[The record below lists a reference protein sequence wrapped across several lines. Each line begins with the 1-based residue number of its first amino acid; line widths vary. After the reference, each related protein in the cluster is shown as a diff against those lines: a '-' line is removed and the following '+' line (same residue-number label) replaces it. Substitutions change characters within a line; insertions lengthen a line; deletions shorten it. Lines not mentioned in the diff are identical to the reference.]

1 MIFKIFAT
9 IVAFIMGLL
18 GLHQQTPQPTTPAV
32 PSASTTQTTQTTQ
45 VTSATRTVQPEVSV
59 KPAQP
64 TSTSTTSTSSTPVT
78 STPIP
83 PRPPLM
89 VLSDLPSGLHQ
100 ATDAEMQKLTTHRWV
115 STSSLIFRV
124 NHYAEIDF
132 TTNHDTNG
140 PHRTFSGGTKC
151 CTVQGTIL
159 VARNTISIASW
170 GDSTKTACD
179 PQVLAVEDAEFR
191 NFLDHSTV
199 YFNSDGSSMYLKR
212 SSDGAVN
219 EWKLANNQHVR

>member
-18 GLHQQTPQPTTPAV
+18 GLHQQLPQPTTP
-32 PSASTTQTTQTTQ
+32 TTQ
-45 VTSATRTVQPEVSV
+45 VTRTAQPEASG

-64 TSTSTTSTSSTPVT
+64 TSTSATSAPAT

-89 VLSDLPSGLHQ
+89 ALSDLPSGLHQ

-115 STSSLIFRV
+115 STSPLIFRV
-124 NHYAEIDF
+124 NNYAEIDF
-132 TTNHDTNG
+132 TTNHDTNS
-140 PHRTFSGGTKC
+140 PRRVFSGGTKC
-151 CTVQGTIL
+151 CTVQGTVL
-159 VARNTISIASW
+159 VARNTISITAW
-170 GDSTKTACD
+170 GDSRKTACD
-179 PQVLAVEDAEFR
+179 PQVLAVEDTEFR
-191 NFLDHSTV
+191 EFLDHSTV

-219 EWKLANNQHVR
+219 EWKLADNQHVR

>member
-9 IVAFIMGLL
+9 IVAFIMGFL
-18 GLHQQTPQPTTPAV
+18 GLHQQLPQPTTP
-32 PSASTTQTTQTTQ
+32 TTQ
-45 VTSATRTVQPEVSV
+45 VTRTAQPEASG

-64 TSTSTTSTSSTPVT
+64 TSTSATSAPAT

-89 VLSDLPSGLHQ
+89 ALSDLPSGLHQ

-115 STSSLIFRV
+115 STSPLIFRV
-124 NHYAEIDF
+124 NNYAEIDF
-132 TTNHDTNG
+132 TTNHDTSS
-140 PHRTFSGGTKC
+140 PRRVFSGGTKC
-151 CTVQGTIL
+151 CAVQGTVL
-159 VARNTISIASW
+159 VARNTISIAAW
-170 GDSTKTACD
+170 GDSRKTACD
-179 PQVLAVEDAEFR
+179 PQVLAVEDTEFR
-191 NFLDHSTV
+191 EFLDHSTV

-219 EWKLANNQHVR
+219 EWKLTDNQHVR

>member
-18 GLHQQTPQPTTPAV
+18 GLHQQPPQPTMP
-32 PSASTTQTTQTTQ
+32 TTQ
-45 VTSATRTVQPEVSV
+45 VTRTAQPEASV

-64 TSTSTTSTSSTPVT
+64 TSTSATSAPAT

-89 VLSDLPSGLHQ
+89 ALSDLPSGLHQ

-115 STSSLIFRV
+115 SISPLIFRV
-124 NHYAEIDF
+124 NNYAEIDF
-132 TTNHDTNG
+132 TTNHDTSS
-140 PHRTFSGGTKC
+140 PRRVFSGGTKC
-151 CTVQGTIL
+151 CTVQGTVL
-159 VARNTISIASW
+159 VARNTISIAAW
-170 GDSTKTACD
+170 GDSRKTACD
-179 PQVLAVEDAEFR
+179 PQVLAVEDTEFR
-191 NFLDHSTV
+191 EFLDHSTV

-219 EWKLANNQHVR
+219 EWKLADNQHVR

>member
-18 GLHQQTPQPTTPAV
+18 GLHQQTPQPTTPA
-32 PSASTTQTTQTTQ
+32 A
-45 VTSATRTVQPEVSV
+45 SATRIVQPEVSV

-64 TSTSTTSTSSTPVT
+64 TAATSTSATTSTPAT

-89 VLSDLPSGLHQ
+89 MLSDLPSGLHQ

-115 STSSLIFRV
+115 STSPLIFRV
-124 NHYAEIDF
+124 NNYAEIDF
-132 TTNHDTNG
+132 TTNHDTNS
-140 PHRTFSGGTKC
+140 PRRAFSGGTKC
-151 CTVQGTIL
+151 CAVQGTVL
-159 VARNTISIASW
+159 VARNTISIVSW
-170 GDSTKTACD
+170 GDSTKSACD
-179 PQVLAVEDAEFR
+179 PQVLAVEDTEFR
-191 NFLDHSTV
+191 EFLDHSTV

>member
-18 GLHQQTPQPTTPAV
+18 GLHQQPSQP
-32 PSASTTQTTQTTQ
+32 TTQTTQ
-45 VTSATRTVQPEVSV
+45 VTRTVQPEASV

-64 TSTSTTSTSSTPVT
+64 TSTSATSAPAT

-89 VLSDLPSGLHQ
+89 ALSDLPSGLHQ

-115 STSSLIFRV
+115 STSPLIFRV
-124 NHYAEIDF
+124 NNYAEIDF
-132 TTNHDTNG
+132 TTNHDTSS
-140 PHRTFSGGTKC
+140 PRRVFSGGTKC
-151 CTVQGTIL
+151 CTVQGTVL
-159 VARNTISIASW
+159 VARNTISIAAW
-170 GDSTKTACD
+170 GDSRKTACD
-179 PQVLAVEDAEFR
+179 PQVLAVEDTEFR
-191 NFLDHSTV
+191 EFLDHSTV

>member
-18 GLHQQTPQPTTPAV
+18 GLHQQTPQPTTPTT
-32 PSASTTQTTQTTQ
+32 PPAST
-45 VTSATRTVQPEVSV
+45 TRTVQPEVSV

-64 TSTSTTSTSSTPVT
+64 TAATSTSAT
-78 STPIP
+78 SAPATLTPIP

-89 VLSDLPSGLHQ
+89 ALSDLPSGLHQ

-115 STSSLIFRV
+115 STSPLIFRV
-124 NHYAEIDF
+124 NNYAEIDF
-132 TTNHDTNG
+132 TTNHDTSS
-140 PHRTFSGGTKC
+140 PRRVFSGGTKC
-151 CTVQGTIL
+151 CAVQGTVL
-159 VARNTISIASW
+159 VARNTISIVSW
-170 GDSTKTACD
+170 GDSRKTACD
-179 PQVLAVEDAEFR
+179 PQVLAVEDTEFR
-191 NFLDHSTV
+191 EFLDHSTV

-219 EWKLANNQHVR
+219 EWKLADNQHVR

>member
-18 GLHQQTPQPTTPAV
+18 GLHQQPPQPTTPIT
-32 PSASTTQTTQTTQ
+32 P
-45 VTSATRTVQPEVSV
+45 ATRTAQPEASV

-64 TSTSTTSTSSTPVT
+64 TSTSATSAPAT

-89 VLSDLPSGLHQ
+89 ALSDLPSGLHQ

-115 STSSLIFRV
+115 STSPLIFRV
-124 NHYAEIDF
+124 NNYAEIDF
-132 TTNHDTNG
+132 TTNHDTSS
-140 PHRTFSGGTKC
+140 PRRVFSGGTKC
-151 CTVQGTIL
+151 CTVQGTVL
-159 VARNTISIASW
+159 VARNTISITAW
-170 GDSTKTACD
+170 GDSRKTACD
-179 PQVLAVEDAEFR
+179 PQVLAVEDTEFR
-191 NFLDHSTV
+191 EFLDHSTV

-219 EWKLANNQHVR
+219 EWKLADNQHVR

>member
-18 GLHQQTPQPTTPAV
+18 GLHQQTPQPTTPA
-32 PSASTTQTTQTTQ
+32 A
-45 VTSATRTVQPEVSV
+45 SATRIVQPEVSV

-64 TSTSTTSTSSTPVT
+64 TAATSTSATTSTPAT

-89 VLSDLPSGLHQ
+89 MLSDLPSGLHQ

-115 STSSLIFRV
+115 STSPLIFRV
-124 NHYAEIDF
+124 NNYAEIDF
-132 TTNHDTNG
+132 TTNHDTNS
-140 PHRTFSGGTKC
+140 PRRAFSGGTKC
-151 CTVQGTIL
+151 CAVQGTVL
-159 VARNTISIASW
+159 VARNTISIVSW
-170 GDSTKTACD
+170 GDSTKSACD
-179 PQVLAVEDAEFR
+179 PQVLAVEDTEFR
-191 NFLDHSTV
+191 EFLDHSTV

-219 EWKLANNQHVR
+219 EWKLADNQHVR

>member
-18 GLHQQTPQPTTPAV
+18 GLHQQPPQP
-32 PSASTTQTTQTTQ
+32 TTQTTQ
-45 VTSATRTVQPEVSV
+45 VTRTVQPEASV

-64 TSTSTTSTSSTPVT
+64 TSTSATSAPAT

-89 VLSDLPSGLHQ
+89 ALSDLPSGLHQ

-115 STSSLIFRV
+115 STSPLIFRV
-124 NHYAEIDF
+124 NNYAEIDF

-140 PHRTFSGGTKC
+140 PYRTFSGGTKC

-159 VARNTISIASW
+159 VARNTISIAAW
-170 GDSTKTACD
+170 GDSRKTACD
-179 PQVLAVEDAEFR
+179 PQVLAVEDTEFR
-191 NFLDHSTV
+191 EFLDHSTV

-219 EWKLANNQHVR
+219 EWKLADNQHVR

>member
-18 GLHQQTPQPTTPAV
+18 GLHQQLPQPTTP
-32 PSASTTQTTQTTQ
+32 TTQ
-45 VTSATRTVQPEVSV
+45 VTRTAQPEASG

-64 TSTSTTSTSSTPVT
+64 TSTSATSAPAT

-89 VLSDLPSGLHQ
+89 VLSDLPRGLHQ

-140 PHRTFSGGTKC
+140 PYRAFSGGTKC
-151 CTVQGTIL
+151 CTVQGTVL
-159 VARNTISIASW
+159 VARNTISIVSW

-179 PQVLAVEDAEFR
+179 PQVLAVEDTEFR

-219 EWKLANNQHVR
+219 QWKLTDNQHVR

>member
-18 GLHQQTPQPTTPAV
+18 GLHQQTPQPTTPTT
-32 PSASTTQTTQTTQ
+32 PPAST
-45 VTSATRTVQPEVSV
+45 TSATRTAQPEASV

-64 TSTSTTSTSSTPVT
+64 TSATSTSAATSAPATSTPV
-78 STPIP
+78 P

-89 VLSDLPSGLHQ
+89 MLSDLPSGLHQ

-115 STSSLIFRV
+115 STSPLIFRV

-132 TTNHDTNG
+132 TTNHDTSS
-140 PHRTFSGGTKC
+140 PRRAFSGGTKC
-151 CTVQGTIL
+151 CAVQGTVL
-159 VARNTISIASW
+159 VARNTISIVSW
-170 GDSTKTACD
+170 GDSTKSACD
-179 PQVLAVEDAEFR
+179 PQVLAVEDTEFR
-191 NFLDHSTV
+191 EFLDHSTV
-199 YFNSDGSSMYLKR
+199 YFNADGSSMYLKR

-219 EWKLANNQHVR
+219 EWKLTDNQHVR

>member
-18 GLHQQTPQPTTPAV
+18 GLHQQLPQPTTP
-32 PSASTTQTTQTTQ
+32 TTQ
-45 VTSATRTVQPEVSV
+45 VTRTAQPEASG

-64 TSTSTTSTSSTPVT
+64 TSTSATSAPAT

-89 VLSDLPSGLHQ
+89 ALSDLPSGLHQ

-115 STSSLIFRV
+115 STSPLIFRV
-124 NHYAEIDF
+124 NNYAEIDF
-132 TTNHDTNG
+132 TTNHDTSG
-140 PHRTFSGGTKC
+140 PRRVFSGGTKC
-151 CTVQGTIL
+151 CTVQGTVL
-159 VARNTISIASW
+159 VARNTISIAAW
-170 GDSTKTACD
+170 GDSRKTACD
-179 PQVLAVEDAEFR
+179 PQVLAVEDTEFR
-191 NFLDHSTV
+191 AFLDHSTV

-219 EWKLANNQHVR
+219 EWKLTDNQHVR

>member
-18 GLHQQTPQPTTPAV
+18 GLHQQTPQPTKPATP
-32 PSASTTQTTQTTQ
+32 PASTTSATPTTQ
-45 VTSATRTVQPEVSV
+45 AMRTVQPEVSV

-64 TSTSTTSTSSTPVT
+64 TSSSTTSTPVT

-89 VLSDLPSGLHQ
+89 VLSDLPRGLHQ

-179 PQVLAVEDAEFR
+179 PQVLAVEDTEFR

-219 EWKLANNQHVR
+219 QWKLTDNQHVR

>member
-18 GLHQQTPQPTTPAV
+18 GLHQQLPQPTTP
-32 PSASTTQTTQTTQ
+32 TTQ
-45 VTSATRTVQPEVSV
+45 VTRTAQPEASG

-64 TSTSTTSTSSTPVT
+64 TSTSATSAPAT

-89 VLSDLPSGLHQ
+89 ALSDLPSGLHQ

-115 STSSLIFRV
+115 STSPLIFRV
-124 NHYAEIDF
+124 NNYAEIDF
-132 TTNHDTNG
+132 TTNHDTNS
-140 PHRTFSGGTKC
+140 PRRAFSGGTKC
-151 CTVQGTIL
+151 CAVQGTVL
-159 VARNTISIASW
+159 VARNTISIVSW
-170 GDSTKTACD
+170 GDSRKTACD
-179 PQVLAVEDAEFR
+179 PQVLAVEDTEFR
-191 NFLDHSTV
+191 EFLDHSTV

-219 EWKLANNQHVR
+219 EWKLADNQHVR

>member
-18 GLHQQTPQPTTPAV
+18 GLHQQPPQPTTP
-32 PSASTTQTTQTTQ
+32 TTQ
-45 VTSATRTVQPEVSV
+45 VTRTAQPEASG

-64 TSTSTTSTSSTPVT
+64 TSTSATSAPAT

-89 VLSDLPSGLHQ
+89 MLSDLPSGLHQ

-115 STSSLIFRV
+115 STSPLIFRV
-124 NHYAEIDF
+124 NNYAEIDF
-132 TTNHDTNG
+132 TTNHDTSSS
-140 PHRTFSGGTKC
+140 RRVFSGGTKC
-151 CTVQGTIL
+151 CTVQGTVL
-159 VARNTISIASW
+159 VARNTISITAW
-170 GDSTKTACD
+170 GDSRKTACD
-179 PQVLAVEDAEFR
+179 PQVLAVEDTEFR
-191 NFLDHSTV
+191 EFLDHSTV

-219 EWKLANNQHVR
+219 EWKLTDNQHVR

>member
-18 GLHQQTPQPTTPAV
+18 GLHQQPPQPTTP
-32 PSASTTQTTQTTQ
+32 TTQ
-45 VTSATRTVQPEVSV
+45 VTRTVQPEASV

-64 TSTSTTSTSSTPVT
+64 TSTSATSAPAT

-89 VLSDLPSGLHQ
+89 ALSDLPSGLHQ

-115 STSSLIFRV
+115 STSPLIFRV
-124 NHYAEIDF
+124 NNYAEIDF
-132 TTNHDTNG
+132 TTNHDTSS
-140 PHRTFSGGTKC
+140 PRRVFSGGTKC
-151 CTVQGTIL
+151 CTVQGTVL
-159 VARNTISIASW
+159 VARNTISITAW
-170 GDSTKTACD
+170 GDSRKTACD
-179 PQVLAVEDAEFR
+179 PQVLAVEDTEFR
-191 NFLDHSTV
+191 EFLDHSTV

-219 EWKLANNQHVR
+219 EWKLADNQHVR

>member
-9 IVAFIMGLL
+9 IVAFIMGFL
-18 GLHQQTPQPTTPAV
+18 GLHQQLPQPTTP
-32 PSASTTQTTQTTQ
+32 TTQ
-45 VTSATRTVQPEVSV
+45 VTRTAQPEASG

-64 TSTSTTSTSSTPVT
+64 TSTSATSAPAT

-89 VLSDLPSGLHQ
+89 ALSDLPSGLHQ

-115 STSSLIFRV
+115 STSPLIFRV
-124 NHYAEIDF
+124 NNYAEIDF
-132 TTNHDTNG
+132 TTNHDTSS
-140 PHRTFSGGTKC
+140 PRRAFSGGTKC
-151 CTVQGTIL
+151 CAVQGTVL
-159 VARNTISIASW
+159 VARNTISIVSW
-170 GDSTKTACD
+170 GDSTKSACD
-179 PQVLAVEDAEFR
+179 PQVLAVEDTEFR
-191 NFLDHSTV
+191 EFLDHSTV

-219 EWKLANNQHVR
+219 EWKLTDNQHVR

>member
-18 GLHQQTPQPTTPAV
+18 GLHQQTPQPTT
-32 PSASTTQTTQTTQ
+32 QTTL
-45 VTSATRTVQPEVSV
+45 ATRTVQPEASV
-59 KPAQP
+59 KPVQP
-64 TSTSTTSTSSTPVT
+64 TSATSTSAATSASAT

-89 VLSDLPSGLHQ
+89 MLSDLPSGLHQ

-115 STSSLIFRV
+115 STSPLIFRV
-124 NHYAEIDF
+124 NNYAEIDF
-132 TTNHDTNG
+132 TTNHDTSSS
-140 PHRTFSGGTKC
+140 RRVFSGGTKC
-151 CTVQGTIL
+151 CTVQGTVL
-159 VARNTISIASW
+159 VARNTISITAW
-170 GDSTKTACD
+170 GDSRKTACD
-179 PQVLAVEDAEFR
+179 PQVLAVEDTEFR
-191 NFLDHSTV
+191 EFLDHSTV

-219 EWKLANNQHVR
+219 EWKLADNQHVR

>member
-18 GLHQQTPQPTTPAV
+18 GLHQQTPQPTTL
-32 PSASTTQTTQTTQ
+32 
-45 VTSATRTVQPEVSV
+45 ATRTVQPEASV

-64 TSTSTTSTSSTPVT
+64 TSATSTSAATSAPAT

-89 VLSDLPSGLHQ
+89 MLSDLPSGLHQ

-115 STSSLIFRV
+115 STSPLIFRV
-124 NHYAEIDF
+124 NNYAEIDF
-132 TTNHDTNG
+132 TTNHDTSS
-140 PHRTFSGGTKC
+140 PRRAFSGGTKC
-151 CTVQGTIL
+151 CAVQGTVL
-159 VARNTISIASW
+159 VARNTISIVSW
-170 GDSTKTACD
+170 GDSTKSACD
-179 PQVLAVEDAEFR
+179 PQVLAVEDTEFR
-191 NFLDHSTV
+191 EFLDHSTV
-199 YFNSDGSSMYLKR
+199 YFNADGSSMYLKR

-219 EWKLANNQHVR
+219 EWKLTDNQHVR

>member
-9 IVAFIMGLL
+9 IVAFIMGFL
-18 GLHQQTPQPTTPAV
+18 GLHQQLPQPTTP
-32 PSASTTQTTQTTQ
+32 TTQ
-45 VTSATRTVQPEVSV
+45 VTRTAQPEASG

-64 TSTSTTSTSSTPVT
+64 TSTSATSAPAT

-89 VLSDLPSGLHQ
+89 ALSDLPSGLHQ

-115 STSSLIFRV
+115 STSPLIFRV
-124 NHYAEIDF
+124 NNYAEIDF
-132 TTNHDTNG
+132 TTNHDTSS
-140 PHRTFSGGTKC
+140 PRRVFSGGTKC
-151 CTVQGTIL
+151 CTVQGTVL
-159 VARNTISIASW
+159 VARNTISIAAW
-170 GDSTKTACD
+170 GDSRKTACD
-179 PQVLAVEDAEFR
+179 PQVLAVEDTEFR
-191 NFLDHSTV
+191 EFLDHSTV

-219 EWKLANNQHVR
+219 EWKLADNQHVR

>member
-1 MIFKIFAT
+1 
-9 IVAFIMGLL
+9 
-18 GLHQQTPQPTTPAV
+18 
-32 PSASTTQTTQTTQ
+32 
-45 VTSATRTVQPEVSV
+45 
-59 KPAQP
+59 
-64 TSTSTTSTSSTPVT
+64 
-78 STPIP
+78 
-83 PRPPLM
+83 M
-89 VLSDLPSGLHQ
+89 VLSDLPRGLHQ

-179 PQVLAVEDAEFR
+179 PQVLAVEDTEFR

-219 EWKLANNQHVR
+219 QWKLTDNQHVR

>member
-18 GLHQQTPQPTTPAV
+18 GLHQQPPQPTMP
-32 PSASTTQTTQTTQ
+32 TTQ
-45 VTSATRTVQPEVSV
+45 VTRTAQPEASG

-64 TSTSTTSTSSTPVT
+64 TSTSATSAPAT

-89 VLSDLPSGLHQ
+89 ALSDLPSGLHQ

-115 STSSLIFRV
+115 SISPLIFRV
-124 NHYAEIDF
+124 NNYAEIDF
-132 TTNHDTNG
+132 TTNHDTSS
-140 PHRTFSGGTKC
+140 PRRVFSGGTKC
-151 CTVQGTIL
+151 CTVQGTVL
-159 VARNTISIASW
+159 VARNTISIAAW
-170 GDSTKTACD
+170 GDSRKTACD
-179 PQVLAVEDAEFR
+179 PQVLAVEDTEFR
-191 NFLDHSTV
+191 DFLDHSTV

-219 EWKLANNQHVR
+219 EWKLADNQHVR

>member
-18 GLHQQTPQPTTPAV
+18 GLHQQPPQP
-32 PSASTTQTTQTTQ
+32 TTQTTQ
-45 VTSATRTVQPEVSV
+45 VTRTVQPEASV

-64 TSTSTTSTSSTPVT
+64 TSTSATSAPAT

-89 VLSDLPSGLHQ
+89 ALSDLPSGLHQ

-115 STSSLIFRV
+115 STSPLIFRV
-124 NHYAEIDF
+124 NNYAEIDF
-132 TTNHDTNG
+132 TTNHDTSS
-140 PHRTFSGGTKC
+140 PRRVFSGGTKC
-151 CTVQGTIL
+151 CTVQGTVL
-159 VARNTISIASW
+159 VARNTISITAW
-170 GDSTKTACD
+170 GDSRKTACD
-179 PQVLAVEDAEFR
+179 PQVLAVEDTEFR
-191 NFLDHSTV
+191 EFLDHSTV

>member
-9 IVAFIMGLL
+9 IVAFIMGFL
-18 GLHQQTPQPTTPAV
+18 GLHQQLPQPTTP
-32 PSASTTQTTQTTQ
+32 TTQ
-45 VTSATRTVQPEVSV
+45 VTRTAQPEASG

-64 TSTSTTSTSSTPVT
+64 TSTSATSAPAT

-89 VLSDLPSGLHQ
+89 ALSDLPSGLHQ

-115 STSSLIFRV
+115 STSPLIFRV
-124 NHYAEIDF
+124 NNYAEIDF
-132 TTNHDTNG
+132 TTNHDTSS
-140 PHRTFSGGTKC
+140 PRRAFSGGTKC
-151 CTVQGTIL
+151 CAVQGTVL
-159 VARNTISIASW
+159 VARNTISIVSW
-170 GDSTKTACD
+170 GDSRKTACD
-179 PQVLAVEDAEFR
+179 PQVLAVEDTEFR
-191 NFLDHSTV
+191 EFLDHSTV

-219 EWKLANNQHVR
+219 EWKLTDNQHVR

>member
-18 GLHQQTPQPTTPAV
+18 GLHQQLPQPTTP
-32 PSASTTQTTQTTQ
+32 TTQ
-45 VTSATRTVQPEVSV
+45 VTRTAQPEASV

-64 TSTSTTSTSSTPVT
+64 TSTSATSAPAT

-89 VLSDLPSGLHQ
+89 ALSDLPSGLHQ

-115 STSSLIFRV
+115 STSPLIFRV
-124 NHYAEIDF
+124 NNYAEIDF
-132 TTNHDTNG
+132 TTNHDTSS
-140 PHRTFSGGTKC
+140 PRRVFSGGTKC
-151 CTVQGTIL
+151 CTVQGTVL
-159 VARNTISIASW
+159 VARNTISITAW
-170 GDSTKTACD
+170 GDSRKTACD
-179 PQVLAVEDAEFR
+179 PQVLAVEDTEFR
-191 NFLDHSTV
+191 EFLDHSTV

-219 EWKLANNQHVR
+219 EWKLADNQHVR

>member
-18 GLHQQTPQPTTPAV
+18 GLHQQLPQPTTP
-32 PSASTTQTTQTTQ
+32 TTQ
-45 VTSATRTVQPEVSV
+45 VTRTAQPEASG

-64 TSTSTTSTSSTPVT
+64 TSTSATSAPAT

-89 VLSDLPSGLHQ
+89 ALSDLPSGLHQ

-115 STSSLIFRV
+115 STSPLIFRV
-124 NHYAEIDF
+124 NNYAEIDF
-132 TTNHDTNG
+132 TTNHDTSSS
-140 PHRTFSGGTKC
+140 RRVFSGGTKC
-151 CTVQGTIL
+151 CTVQGTVL
-159 VARNTISIASW
+159 VARNTISITAW
-170 GDSTKTACD
+170 GDSRKTACD
-179 PQVLAVEDAEFR
+179 PQVLAVEDTEFR
-191 NFLDHSTV
+191 EFLDHSTV

-219 EWKLANNQHVR
+219 EWKLTDNQHVR